1 MLSSIFSNS
10 STRHRILEFE
20 SKSGNICDVVG
31 RYGGGQR
38 GSERLTSA
46 MVLKLRQPQLQIVK
60 CSEKERSRNFR
71 KR

>member
-1 MLSSIFSNS
+1 MSSSIFSDS
-10 STRHRILEFE
+10 RTRHRILEFE
-20 SKSGNICDVVG
+20 PKSGSICDVG
-31 RYGGGQR
+31 MYGGGQR

-46 MVLKLRQPQLQIVK
+46 MVLKLRQSQLQIVK